1 MKKTSKTKRPAS
13 AESIARLADNGQ
25 DISSYFTNKGKMM
38 PPLNNMDL
46 DLNEEMIEELNEAA
60 RRLNV
65 SRKTLI
71 ERFIWRG
78 LDQHSLAQKTRK
90 AG

>member
-71 ERFIWRG
+71 KRFIRRG

>member
-46 DLNEEMIEELNEAA
+46 DLNEEMIEELNEAP

-71 ERFIWRG
+71 KRFIRRG